1 MKPPKNQNRLFL
13 LDGMALLYRAYFAF
27 IRRPIYNSKGMNTS
41 ALLGFTN
48 TLVDLIEREKPTHM
62 GVAFDTAAPTK
73 RHKIYSEYKANRE
86 VMPED
91 LKMAIPYVRK
101 IIDAFRIPVQAIDG
115 YEADDIIGTLA
126 RSAARVGY
134 TTYMVTPDKDFGQLV
149 SEEIYVYRPAYGG
162 GKAEIYGVSE
172 VVGKWG
178 IERPDQVIDMLGLC
192 GDSADNIPGVPKV
205 GPKTA
210 QNLIAQYGSLE
221 RVLEH
226 AHEIK
231 GKQGERLV
239 KFADQARLSK
249 RLATIDC
256 EVPVTVEFSSLKI
269 EEPARE
275 RLRAIFTELE
285 FRSLKARL
293 AGDAPIPQQ
302 VDGDDAGRGGAEATI
317 VQDEMAFPEGRRTIT
332 DVEHDYRAVRT
343 TEEQE
348 DLISKLLRCPGF
360 CFDLETTSLDPI
372 RAKVIGIAFCWEA
385 HRGYFLHVSG
395 NELVALRQLD
405 AVKEVFEDGRIQKV
419 GHNIKYDIR
428 VLKRYGIA
436 VEGPV
441 FDTMLAHALVEPE
454 MQHKMEYLAETY
466 LGYVPIPISRLIGEE
481 QGKQIGIDVVD
492 PELLKEYAVED
503 ADITWQL
510 HRHLAPLLE
519 KKEQERVFF
528 DVEGPLIRVLVDMEA
543 EGVALDTEVLEAFSG
558 ELAGIIED
566 KKEEIFRE
574 FGHTFNL
581 NSPKQLGVALFDEM
595 KLVDK
600 PKRTRTGQYATN
612 EQALRGLAPRHPIV
626 ARVIDYREAVKLKST
641 YVDILPRAIFPAT
654 GRVHTHYSQ
663 LHTATGRIQSDSPN
677 LQNIPIRTELGREIR
692 KAFVP
697 RNEEYQLLS
706 ADYSQIELRIIAAL
720 SGDPGLK
727 EAFERDLDIHSAT
740 AARIYRVD
748 QEAVTSEMRSKA
760 KMVNFGIPY
769 GISAFGLSQRL
780 GISRA
785 EGKELIGQY
794 FAQFPKVL
802 DYIERT
808 LQFCR
813 ENGFVE
819 TITGR
824 RRYLRDIQ
832 SANATVRGSA
842 ERNAINMP
850 IQGTAAD
857 MIKIA
862 MVRVHELLRRE
873 RMQTKLLLQ
882 VHDELVFELYRPE
895 ESTIRPLV
903 EEAMKHALDLDVPIV
918 VDIGVGDN
926 WLEAH

>member
-1 MKPPKNQNRLFL
+1 MKSRKNQNRLFL
-13 LDGMALLYRAYFAF
+13 LDGMALLYRAHFAF

-41 ALLGFTN
+41 ALFGFTN

-62 GVAFDTAAPTK
+62 GVAFDTAAPTE

-91 LKMAIPYVRK
+91 LRTAIPYVRK

-126 RSAARVGY
+126 LGAVRAGY

-149 SEEIYVYRPAYGG
+149 GEEVYMYRPGYGG
-162 GKAEIYGVSE
+162 GEAEIYGVSE
-172 VVGKWG
+172 VVEKWG

-210 QNLIAQYGSLE
+210 QKLISRYDSLE
-221 RVLEH
+221 NALEH
-226 AHEIK
+226 AHEIR

-239 KFADQARLSK
+239 EFADQARLSK

-256 EVPVTVEFSSLKI
+256 EVPLTVEFDTLKI
-269 EEPARE
+269 EEPDRE

-285 FRSLKARL
+285 FRSLKERL
-293 AGDAPIPQQ
+293 VGEAPIAEQK
-302 VDGDDAGRGGAEATI
+302 DGDGASHGAGTAV
-317 VQDEMAFPEGRRTIT
+317 VQDEMTLPDGHRTIAEE
-332 DVEHDYRAVRT
+332 EHDYRAVRT
-343 TEEQE
+343 AEERAE
-348 DLISKLLRCPGF
+348 LVAMLRRCSAF
-360 CFDLETTSLDPI
+360 CFDLETTSLDPR
-372 RAKVIGIAFCWEA
+372 RARIIGIAFCWEP
-385 HRGYFLHVSG
+385 HRGYFLQVSG
-395 NELVALRQLD
+395 DEVVARRQLD
-405 AVKEVFEDGRIQKV
+405 PFRSIFEDGRIEKV
-419 GHNIKYDIR
+419 GHNIKYDVR
-428 VLKRYGIA
+428 VLKHYGIG
-436 VEGPV
+436 VEGPI

-454 MQHKMEYLAETY
+454 MRHKMDYLAESY
-466 LGYVPIPISRLIGEE
+466 LGYTPIPISRLIGEE
-481 QGKQIGIDVVD
+481 KGKQIGMDAVD

-503 ADITWQL
+503 ADVTWQL
-510 HRHLAPLLE
+510 RQSLVPLLE
-519 KKEQERVFF
+519 EKEQGRVFF
-528 DVEGPLIRVLVDMEA
+528 DIEGPLIRVLVDMEA

-558 ELAGIIED
+558 ELAGIIEG
-566 KKEEIFRE
+566 KKEEIFHE
-574 FGHTFNL
+574 VGHTFNL

-612 EQALRGLAPRHPIV
+612 EQVLRGLAPRHPIV
-626 ARVIDYREAVKLKST
+626 ARVLDYREAVKLKST
-641 YVDILPRAIFPAT
+641 YVDMLPRAIFPAT
-654 GRVHTHYSQ
+654 GRVHTHYGQ
-663 LHTATGRIQSDSPN
+663 LHAATGRIQSDSPN

-727 EAFERDLDIHSAT
+727 EAFERDLDVHSAT
-740 AARIYRVD
+740 AARIYGVD
-748 QEAVTSEMRSKA
+748 QEAVTGEMRSKA

-785 EGKELIGQY
+785 EGQELIGQY

-824 RRYLRDIQ
+824 RRYLRDIH

-862 MVRVHELLRRE
+862 MVRVHESLRRE
-873 RMQTKLLLQ
+873 RLQTKLLLQ

-903 EEAMKHALDLDVPIV
+903 EKAMGNALDLDVPIV
-918 VDIGVGDN
+918 VDMEVGDN